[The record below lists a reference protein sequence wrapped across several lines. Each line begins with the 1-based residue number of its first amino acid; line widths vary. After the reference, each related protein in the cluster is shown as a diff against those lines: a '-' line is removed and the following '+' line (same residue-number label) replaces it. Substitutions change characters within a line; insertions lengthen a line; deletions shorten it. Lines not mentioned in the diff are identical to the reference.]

1 MKTLEKKFKHN
12 SWFVRSGKT
21 IKEVLDIFAE
31 ERDFY
36 LTKRMSIKQSDRLLD
51 EIRYDYVIQHSGS
64 NKMFYRLSE
73 EEKKYYIERHLL
85 VEKWEHAR
93 NMFMHYALWFKYD
106 DGDWRRTVS
115 SEERIYCNDMIYYY
129 NNEILKRRE
138 NLIKFLKSENDK

>member
-1 MKTLEKKFKHN
+1 MK
-12 SWFVRSGKT
+12 
-21 IKEVLDIFAE
+21 I
-31 ERDFY
+31 
-36 LTKRMSIKQSDRLLD
+36 
-51 EIRYDYVIQHSGS
+51 HS
-64 NKMFYRLSE
+64 
-73 EEKKYYIERHLL
+73 KKYYIERHLL

-93 NMFMHYALWFKYD
+93 NMFMHYALRFKYD